1 MDDVEKCMDDDSSET
16 KTEAEKAEYIDG
28 GYKYIVHN
36 HVVKN

>member
-1 MDDVEKCMDDDSSET
+1 MDDVEKCIDDDSSET

-28 GYKYIVHN
+28 IQVVHN

>member
-28 GYKYIVHN
+28 DTST
-36 HVVKN
+36 